1 MSFMDI
7 LKKDIVKARKNS
19 WGKILKV
26 LSKNRKQIHT
36 VSINSISNLERE
48 FLKLKRELETTNT
61 PIERDIIFDGN
72 FKGSSGTTEIYAVK
86 RKSRKVKEVNENLEE
101 VSEVQLLPTGQ
112 SDDLTTLNNLKTAL
126 ENLEI
131 KYNEEKYPKVHE
143 LLFSDDSPFRK
154 IQKNLDS
161 PLATATEEIASQL
174 KDILLRGSVNQND
187 EDEVKLINSLSNE
200 INDFFKGR
208 KRITAELRN
217 ILVDEGASFSKVGG
231 WLNQFKIYK
240 NRTSREI
247 MNDIFDTLDI
257 DFDDDIKTNLS
268 SVKLIGYLNMD
279 YPTKIDNV
287 KQIMDL
293 YFRGGNP
300 NTSRD
305 GKIVNDPNVNNSEL
319 ETELSKILNRQNSI
333 LYATVALDIM
343 EKIIM
348 LENEITEM
356 AKDLDGETQNTIS
369 QFDIALVKAKE
380 YHEILHFIKIILETK
395 GIVLR
400 NSIVKEY
407 NQTRQDID
415 DLKPYMKDDLNFG
428 SLFSNTFSIKGQE
441 MPVKSFK
448 DYLASIDTSESSSD
462 SMQQGEN
469 NELLGDYEKQLI
481 ETKRKTLLINATSI
495 FTELEKKLTIKPRA
509 SVENIRPRNIKD
521 KDGNRKLVDRKVSQT
536 KTHGYLSYKDVI
548 EPHTSRDRTEDDMGS
563 IERNR
568 LTSLRNERKET
579 ERLWIEFALKFKIIE
594 NSNSKNIKE
603 NETSLPKFDENST
616 SNINDS
622 EILNYVLLKNNF
634 LNKLVRQ
641 TSDSDK
647 QKWAVLA
654 LRNVNTV
661 RRDLNKINN
670 AITTLEKK
678 VDAFFSKNIDA
689 PKGNDI
695 TDTDESEYENPEYN
709 DRNQL
714 K

>member
-7 LKKDIVKARKNS
+7 LKKDIVKARKNPWS
-19 WGKILKV
+19 KILKV
-26 LSKNRKQIHT
+26 LSKNRKEIHT
-36 VSINSISNLERE
+36 VSIRSILDLERE

-61 PIERDIIFDGN
+61 PIEHDIIFDGN

-86 RKSRKVKEVNENLEE
+86 RKSGKKKNLEG

-126 ENLEI
+126 ENLKS

-143 LLFSDDSPFRK
+143 LLFSDDSPFTK

-161 PLATATEEIASQL
+161 PLATETEEIASQL
-174 KDILLRGSVNQND
+174 KDILLRGNVNQND
-187 EDEVKLINSLSNE
+187 EDEVKLINSLSSE

-217 ILVDEGASFSKVGG
+217 LLVDEGASFSKVGG

-268 SVKLIGYLNMD
+268 SAKLIGYLNMD

-287 KQIMDL
+287 KQIMEL

-300 NTSRD
+300 TISRD
-305 GKIVNDPNVNNSEL
+305 GEVVNDPAVDNSEL
-319 ETELSKILNRQNSI
+319 ETEISKILNRQNSS
-333 LYATVALDIM
+333 LYTTVALDIM

-395 GIVLR
+395 GIVLT
-400 NSIVKEY
+400 NSVVKEY

-415 DLKPYMKDDLNFG
+415 NLKPYMKDDVSLG

-441 MPVKSFK
+441 ISVRDFK
-448 DYLASIDTSESSSD
+448 DYLTSIDIPESSSD

-469 NELLGDYEKQLI
+469 NELLGNYEKELI
-481 ETKRKTLLINATSI
+481 KTKRKTLLTNATSI
-495 FTELEKKLTIKPRA
+495 FTELEKKLTIKPKG
-509 SVENIRPRNIKD
+509 SVKD
-521 KDGNRKLVDRKVSQT
+521 KDGKRKLVDRNVSQHFEGQSKNPNNPFLDQ
-536 KTHGYLSYKDVI
+536 KTT
-548 EPHTSRDRTEDDMGS
+548 TSRERSEDNMGV

-568 LTSLRNERKET
+568 LTRLRKKKEGI
-579 ERLWIEFALKFKIIE
+579 EKLWIDFKLKFKL
-594 NSNSKNIKE
+594 NTE
-603 NETSLPKFDENST
+603 NETSLPKFDENDT
-616 SNINDS
+616 SKINDS
-622 EILNYVLLKNNF
+622 EILNYVLLKSNF

-641 TSDSDK
+641 TSDLDK
-647 QKWAVLA
+647 QKWAVLT
-654 LRNVNTV
+654 LRNVNAV

-670 AITTLEKK
+670 EITTLEKEVK
-678 VDAFFSKNIDA
+678 VFFSKNIDT
-689 PKGNDI
+689 PKGNNI

>member
-19 WGKILKV
+19 WSKILKV
-26 LSKNRKQIHT
+26 LSKNRKEIHT

-48 FLKLKRELETTNT
+48 FLKLKKELETTNT

-86 RKSRKVKEVNENLEE
+86 RKSRKVKTQNKYLEE
-101 VSEVQLLPTGQ
+101 ISEVQLLPTGQ

-126 ENLEI
+126 ENLKI

-143 LLFSDDSPFRK
+143 LLFSDDSPFTK

-161 PLATATEEIASQL
+161 PLATKTEEIASQL
-174 KDILLRGSVNQND
+174 KEILLRGNVNQND
-187 EDEVKLINSLSNE
+187 EDEVKLINSLSSE

-217 ILVDEGASFSKVGG
+217 LLVDEGASFSKVGG

-268 SVKLIGYLNMD
+268 SAKLIGYLNMD
-279 YPTKIDNV
+279 YPSKINNV

-293 YFRGGNP
+293 YFRGGSP
-300 NTSRD
+300 TISRD
-305 GKIVNDPNVNNSEL
+305 GEVVNDPHVDNSEL
-319 ETELSKILNRQNSI
+319 RTEISKILNRQNSA
-333 LYATVALDIM
+333 LYTTVALDIM

-395 GIVLR
+395 GIILR
-400 NSIVKEY
+400 NSVVKEY

-428 SLFSNTFSIKGQE
+428 SLFSNVFSIKGQE
-441 MPVKSFK
+441 MSVKDFK
-448 DYLASIDTSESSSD
+448 DYLTSIDISESSSD
-462 SMQQGEN
+462 SMQQGES
-469 NELLGDYEKQLI
+469 NELVDDYEKQLI
-481 ETKRKTLLINATSI
+481 AAKRKTLLTNATSI

-509 SVENIRPRNIKD
+509 SVKD
-521 KDGNRKLVDRKVSQT
+521 KDGKRKLVDRKVSQT
-536 KTHGYLSYKDVI
+536 TTYGYLSYKDVI
-548 EPHTSRDRTEDDMGS
+548 EPHTSRERTEDDMGE
-563 IERNR
+563 IERTRLNR
-568 LTSLRNERKET
+568 LRDERKET
-579 ERLWIEFALKFKIIE
+579 EKLWIDFALKFKIIE
-594 NSNSKNIKE
+594 NSSSKNIKE
-603 NETSLPKFDENST
+603 NETSLPKFDENDT
-616 SNINDS
+616 SKINDS
-622 EILNYVLLKNNF
+622 EILNYVLLKSNF

-641 TSDSDK
+641 TSDLDK

-661 RRDLNKINN
+661 RRELNKINN
-670 AITTLEKK
+670 NIRTLEKEAN
-678 VDAFFSKNIDA
+678 VFFSKKIDK

-695 TDTDESEYENPEYN
+695 TDTDESEYENPEFN
-709 DRNQL
+709 ESSQL

>member
-7 LKKDIVKARKNS
+7 LKKDIVKARKNPWS
-19 WGKILKV
+19 KILKV
-26 LSKNRKQIHT
+26 LSKNRKEIHT
-36 VSINSISNLERE
+36 VSIRSILDLERE
-48 FLKLKRELETTNT
+48 FLKLKKELETTNT
-61 PIERDIIFDGN
+61 PIEHDIIFDGN

-86 RKSRKVKEVNENLEE
+86 RKSGKKKNLEG

-126 ENLEI
+126 ENLKS

-143 LLFSDDSPFRK
+143 LLFSDDSPFTK

-161 PLATATEEIASQL
+161 PLATETEEIASQL
-174 KDILLRGSVNQND
+174 KDILLRGNVNQND
-187 EDEVKLINSLSNE
+187 EDEVKLINSLSSE

-217 ILVDEGASFSKVGG
+217 LLVDEGASFSKVGG

-240 NRTSREI
+240 NKTSREI

-268 SVKLIGYLNMD
+268 SAKLIGYLNMD

-287 KQIMDL
+287 KQIMEL

-300 NTSRD
+300 TISRD
-305 GKIVNDPNVNNSEL
+305 GEVVNDPHVDNSEL
-319 ETELSKILNRQNSI
+319 ETEISKILNRQNSS
-333 LYATVALDIM
+333 LYTTVALDIM

-395 GIVLR
+395 GIVLT
-400 NSIVKEY
+400 NSVVKEY

-415 DLKPYMKDDLNFG
+415 NLKPYMKDDVSLG

-441 MPVKSFK
+441 ISVRDFK
-448 DYLASIDTSESSSD
+448 DYLTSIDIPESSSD

-469 NELLGDYEKQLI
+469 NELLGDYEKQLIKTKI

-495 FTELEKKLTIKPRA
+495 FTELEKKLTIKPKG
-509 SVENIRPRNIKD
+509 SVKD
-521 KDGNRKLVDRKVSQT
+521 KDGKRKLVDRNVSQHFEGQSKNPNNPFLDQ
-536 KTHGYLSYKDVI
+536 KTT
-548 EPHTSRDRTEDDMGS
+548 TSRERSEDNMGAN
-563 IERNR
+563 ERIR
-568 LTSLRNERKET
+568 LTRLRKEK
-579 ERLWIEFALKFKIIE
+579 EGVEKLWINFASKFKL
-594 NSNSKNIKE
+594 NTE
-603 NETSLPKFDENST
+603 NETSLPKFDENDT
-616 SNINDS
+616 SKINDS
-622 EILNYVLLKNNF
+622 EILNYVLLKSNF

-641 TSDSDK
+641 TSDLDK
-647 QKWAVLA
+647 QKWAVLT
-654 LRNVNTV
+654 LRNVNAV

-670 AITTLEKK
+670 EITTLEKEVK
-678 VDAFFSKNIDA
+678 VFFSKNIDT
-689 PKGNDI
+689 PKGNNI

>member
-19 WGKILKV
+19 WSKILKV
-26 LSKNRKQIHT
+26 LSKNRKEIHT

-48 FLKLKRELETTNT
+48 FLKLKKELETTNT

-86 RKSRKVKEVNENLEE
+86 RKSRKVKTQNKYLEE
-101 VSEVQLLPTGQ
+101 ISEVQLLPTGQ
-112 SDDLTTLNNLKTAL
+112 SDDFTTLNNLKTAL
-126 ENLEI
+126 ENLKI

-143 LLFSDDSPFRK
+143 LLFSDDSPFTK

-161 PLATATEEIASQL
+161 PLATKTEEIASQL
-174 KDILLRGSVNQND
+174 KEILLRGNVNQND
-187 EDEVKLINSLSNE
+187 EDEVKLINSLSSE

-217 ILVDEGASFSKVGG
+217 LLVDEGASFSKVGG

-268 SVKLIGYLNMD
+268 SAKLIGYLNMD
-279 YPTKIDNV
+279 YPSKIDNV

-293 YFRGGNP
+293 YFRGGSP
-300 NTSRD
+300 TISRD
-305 GKIVNDPNVNNSEL
+305 GEVVNDPDVDNSEL
-319 ETELSKILNRQNSI
+319 KTEISKILNRQNSA
-333 LYATVALDIM
+333 LYTTVALDIM

-356 AKDLDGETQNTIS
+356 ARDLDGETQNTIS

-395 GIVLR
+395 GIILR
-400 NSIVKEY
+400 NSVVNEY

-441 MPVKSFK
+441 ISVRDFK
-448 DYLASIDTSESSSD
+448 DYLTSIDIPESSSD

-469 NELLGDYEKQLI
+469 NELLGNYEKELI
-481 ETKRKTLLINATSI
+481 KTKRKTLLTNATSI
-495 FTELEKKLTIKPRA
+495 FTELEKKLTIKPKE
-509 SVENIRPRNIKD
+509 SVKD
-521 KDGNRKLVDRKVSQT
+521 KDGKRKLVDRNVSQHFEGQSKNPNNPFLDQ
-536 KTHGYLSYKDVI
+536 KTTTSRERSEDNMGVI
-548 EPHTSRDRTEDDMGS
+548 ERTRLNLLRD
-563 IERNR
+563 ER
-568 LTSLRNERKET
+568 EET
-579 ERLWIEFALKFKIIE
+579 ERLWINFALKFKIIE
-594 NSNSKNIKE
+594 DSSSKNIKE
-603 NETSLPKFDENST
+603 NETSLPKFDENDASK
-616 SNINDS
+616 INDS
-622 EILNYVLLKNNF
+622 EILNYVLLKSNF

-641 TSDSDK
+641 TSDLDK
-647 QKWAVLA
+647 QKWAVLT

-670 AITTLEKK
+670 NITTLQKE
-678 VDAFFSKNIDA
+678 VDVFFSKKIDK

-709 DRNQL
+709 DSKQL

>member
-7 LKKDIVKARKNS
+7 LKKDIVKARKNPWS
-19 WGKILKV
+19 KILKV
-26 LSKNRKQIHT
+26 LSKNRKEIHT

-48 FLKLKRELETTNT
+48 FLKLKKELETTNT
-61 PIERDIIFDGN
+61 PIEHDIIFDGN

-86 RKSRKVKEVNENLEE
+86 RKSGKVKTQNKNLEE

-112 SDDLTTLNNLKTAL
+112 SDDWTTLNNLKTAL
-126 ENLEI
+126 ENLKS

-143 LLFSDDSPFRK
+143 LLFSDDSPFTK

-161 PLATATEEIASQL
+161 PLATKTEEIASQL
-174 KDILLRGSVNQND
+174 KDILLRGNVNQND
-187 EDEVKLINSLSNE
+187 EDEVKLINSLSSE

-208 KRITAELRN
+208 KRIAAELRN
-217 ILVDEGASFSKVGG
+217 LLVDEGASFSKVGG
-231 WLNQFKIYK
+231 WLNQFKIYNNK
-240 NRTSREI
+240 NSREI

-300 NTSRD
+300 TISQD
-305 GKIVNDPNVNNSEL
+305 GEVVNDPAADNSEL
-319 ETELSKILNRQNSI
+319 ETEISKILNRQNSV
-333 LYATVALDIM
+333 LYRTIALDIM

-395 GIVLR
+395 GIVLP
-400 NSIVKEY
+400 NSVVKEY

-415 DLKPYMKDDLNFG
+415 NLKPYMKDDVSLG

-441 MPVKSFK
+441 ISVRDFK
-448 DYLASIDTSESSSD
+448 DYLTSIDIPESSSD
-462 SMQQGEN
+462 SEEQEESS
-469 NELLGDYEKQLI
+469 ELADDFERQI
-481 ETKRKTLLINATSI
+481 ELTKARGRLKKTYNTI
-495 FTELEKKLTIKPRA
+495 FKELEKKLTIGGLPSFKLPLN
-509 SVENIRPRNIKD
+509 SVKD
-521 KDGNRKLVDRKVSQT
+521 KDGTSLASVKDKDGKSKLVDRKVIQPVEY
-536 KTHGYLSYKDVI
+536 GYLLK
-548 EPHTSRDRTEDDMGS
+548 PHTSRERTEENMGV

-568 LTSLRNERKET
+568 LTRLRDERKGT
-579 ERLWIEFALKFKIIE
+579 EKLWIDFKLKFKL
-594 NSNSKNIKE
+594 NKE
-603 NETSLPKFDENST
+603 NETSLPKFDENDT
-616 SNINDS
+616 SKINDS
-622 EILNYVLLKNNF
+622 EILNYVLLKSNF

-641 TSDSDK
+641 TSDLDK
-647 QKWAVLA
+647 QKWAVLT

-661 RRDLNKINN
+661 RRDLNKISNE
-670 AITTLEKK
+670 ITTLEKE

>member
-7 LKKDIVKARKNS
+7 LKKDIVKARKNP

-26 LSKNRKQIHT
+26 LSKNRKEIHT

-61 PIERDIIFDGN
+61 PIKHDIIFDGK
-72 FKGSSGTTEIYAVK
+72 FTGSSGQTEIYAVK
-86 RKSRKVKEVNENLEE
+86 RKSRKVKTQNENLEE
-101 VSEVQLLPTGQ
+101 VSEVQLLSTGQ

-126 ENLEI
+126 ENLKI

-143 LLFSDDSPFRK
+143 LLFSDDSPFTK

-161 PLATATEEIASQL
+161 PLATKTEEIASQL
-174 KDILLRGSVNQND
+174 KEILLRGNVNQND
-187 EDEVKLINSLSNE
+187 EDEVKLINSLSSE

-217 ILVDEGASFSKVGG
+217 LLVDEGASFSKVGG

-268 SVKLIGYLNMD
+268 SAKLIGYLNMD
-279 YPTKIDNV
+279 YPSKIDNV

-293 YFRGGNP
+293 YFRGGSP
-300 NTSRD
+300 TISRD
-305 GKIVNDPNVNNSEL
+305 GEVVNDPDVDNSEL
-319 ETELSKILNRQNSI
+319 KTEISKILNRQNSA
-333 LYATVALDIM
+333 LYTTVALDIM

-395 GIVLR
+395 GIVLT
-400 NSIVKEY
+400 NSVVREY

-415 DLKPYMKDDLNFG
+415 NLKPYMKDDVSLG

-441 MPVKSFK
+441 ISVRDFK
-448 DYLASIDTSESSSD
+448 DYLTSIDIPESSSD

-469 NELLGDYEKQLI
+469 NELLGNYEKELI
-481 ETKRKTLLINATSI
+481 KTKRETLLTNVTSI
-495 FTELEKKLTIKPRA
+495 FTELEEKLTIKPKE
-509 SVENIRPRNIKD
+509 SVKD
-521 KDGNRKLVDRKVSQT
+521 KDGKRKLVDRNVSQHFEGQSKNPNNPFLDQ
-536 KTHGYLSYKDVI
+536 KTTTSRERSEDNMGVI
-548 EPHTSRDRTEDDMGS
+548 ERTRLNLLRD
-563 IERNR
+563 ER
-568 LTSLRNERKET
+568 EET
-579 ERLWIEFALKFKIIE
+579 ERLWIDFALKFKL
-594 NSNSKNIKE
+594 NTE
-603 NETSLPKFDENST
+603 NETSLPKFDENDT
-616 SNINDS
+616 SKINDS
-622 EILNYVLLKNNF
+622 EILNYVLLKSNF

-641 TSDSDK
+641 TSDLDK
-647 QKWAVLA
+647 QKWAVLT

-670 AITTLEKK
+670 NITTLQKE
-678 VDAFFSKNIDA
+678 VDVFFSKKIDK

-709 DRNQL
+709 DSKQL

>member
-7 LKKDIVKARKNS
+7 LKKDIVKARKNPWS
-19 WGKILKV
+19 KILKV
-26 LSKNRKQIHT
+26 LSKNRKEIHT
-36 VSINSISNLERE
+36 VSIRSILDLERE
-48 FLKLKRELETTNT
+48 FLKLKKELETTNT
-61 PIERDIIFDGN
+61 PIEHDIIFDGN

-86 RKSRKVKEVNENLEE
+86 RKSGKKKNLEG

-126 ENLEI
+126 ENLKS

-143 LLFSDDSPFRK
+143 LLFSDDSPFTK

-161 PLATATEEIASQL
+161 PLATETEEIASQL
-174 KDILLRGSVNQND
+174 KDILLRGNVNQND
-187 EDEVKLINSLSNE
+187 EDEVKLINSLSSE

-217 ILVDEGASFSKVGG
+217 LLVDEGASFSKVGG

-240 NRTSREI
+240 NKTSREI

-268 SVKLIGYLNMD
+268 SAKLIGYLNMD

-287 KQIMDL
+287 KQIMEL

-300 NTSRD
+300 TISRD
-305 GKIVNDPNVNNSEL
+305 GEVVNDPAVDNSEL
-319 ETELSKILNRQNSI
+319 ETEISKILNRQNSS
-333 LYATVALDIM
+333 LYTTVALDIM

-395 GIVLR
+395 GIVLT
-400 NSIVKEY
+400 NSVVKEY

-415 DLKPYMKDDLNFG
+415 NLKPYMKDDVSLG

-441 MPVKSFK
+441 ISVRDFK
-448 DYLASIDTSESSSD
+448 DYLTSIDIPESSSD

-469 NELLGDYEKQLI
+469 NELLGDYEKQLIKTKI

-495 FTELEKKLTIKPRA
+495 FTELEKKLTIKPKG
-509 SVENIRPRNIKD
+509 SVKD
-521 KDGNRKLVDRKVSQT
+521 KDGKRKLVDRNVSQHFEGQSKNPNNPFLDQ
-536 KTHGYLSYKDVI
+536 KTT
-548 EPHTSRDRTEDDMGS
+548 TSRERSEDNMGAN
-563 IERNR
+563 ERIR
-568 LTSLRNERKET
+568 LTRLRKEK
-579 ERLWIEFALKFKIIE
+579 EGVEKLWINFASKFKL
-594 NSNSKNIKE
+594 NTE
-603 NETSLPKFDENST
+603 NETSLPKFDENDT
-616 SNINDS
+616 SKINDS
-622 EILNYVLLKNNF
+622 EILNYVLLKSNF

-641 TSDSDK
+641 TSDLDK
-647 QKWAVLA
+647 QKWAVLT
-654 LRNVNTV
+654 LRNVNAV

-670 AITTLEKK
+670 EITTLEKEVK
-678 VDAFFSKNIDA
+678 VFFSKNIDT
-689 PKGNDI
+689 PKGNNI